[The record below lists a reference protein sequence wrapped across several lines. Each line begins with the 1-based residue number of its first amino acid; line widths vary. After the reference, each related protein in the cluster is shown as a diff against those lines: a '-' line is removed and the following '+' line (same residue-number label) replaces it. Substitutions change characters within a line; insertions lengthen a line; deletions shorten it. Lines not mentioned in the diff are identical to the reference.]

1 MTDNNQKRRNTRN
14 QQKKVSD
21 TNDALEAELNIP
33 PELRAII
40 DDPEEDESISMPLR
54 FSDPDEL
61 MEIFTTLEE
70 QNLFMIKLCQ
80 DVETEFEEKNQQEK
94 TIKAKT

>member
-1 MTDNNQKRRNTRN
+1 
-14 QQKKVSD
+14 
-21 TNDALEAELNIP
+21 
-33 PELRAII
+33 
-40 DDPEEDESISMPLR
+40 MPLR

-80 DVETEFEEKNQQEK
+80 DVETEFEEKN
-94 TIKAKT
+94 

>member
-14 QQKKVSD
+14 QHKKVND

-70 QNLFMIKLCQ
+70 
-80 DVETEFEEKNQQEK
+80 
-94 TIKAKT
+94 